1 MNDVFL
7 MTGSNIGDRNNNLR
21 TAEAHINKTIG
32 KIILK
37 SSVYETAPWGNALQ
51 ESFYNQA
58 FQVNTQLTA
67 TEVMSALLKI
77 EHLMGRKRTFKNAA
91 RIIDIDILFFKDEII
106 KLKSLEI
113 PHKEIANRRFVLEP
127 LNEIAP
133 GRIHPVLHKKTSILL
148 KECKDPLNVI
158 QLSKTSHV
166 HHIK

>member
-37 SSVYETAPWGNALQ
+37 SSIYETAPWGNSLQ

-58 FQVNTQLTA
+58 LEVNTRLTA

-91 RIIDIDILFFKDEII
+91 RIIDLDILFFNHEII

-133 GRIHPVLHKKTSILL
+133 GRIHPVLHKKTSSLL
-148 KECKDPLNVI
+148 KECKDPLNVVCLAKI
-158 QLSKTSHV
+158 
-166 HHIK
+166 